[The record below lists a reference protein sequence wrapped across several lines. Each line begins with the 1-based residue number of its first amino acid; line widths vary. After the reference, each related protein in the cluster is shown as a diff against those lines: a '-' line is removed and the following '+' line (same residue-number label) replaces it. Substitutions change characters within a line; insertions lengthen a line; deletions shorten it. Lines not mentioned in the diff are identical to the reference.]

1 MTKFKNI
8 SETKLSFNLSATRKF
23 HKIFPNQPSNPN
35 HKTSN
40 IMRLKSTSLTLAA
53 AAVLAALPLANAQ
66 NVTAT
71 TDPVGFQSSNIT
83 VGINPIGLPLL
94 NSDLVKASATSL
106 TGSTLT
112 LSGVS
117 NVGSLLTSGEPY
129 YIEVYSGSL
138 KGDRFEVSV
147 NATISAANSTLILD
161 STSPYNTT
169 SVDSIGAS
177 LANATIALRKHIT
190 LDQVQ
195 AMFSPALS
203 GSNTSSNADQISVFD
218 AAEQNY
224 KTYFLRADN
233 VTWRVVGTTTSSNK
247 VPIPP
252 GMGIFLN
259 KKSSPTTI
267 TQAGCVRT
275 NDFALPYTAGL
286 QLLAPGYPVGYSP
299 SLLGGTTANNWTGSN
314 TSSSADQI
322 AVFNPSEQNFT
333 SYFLRAD
340 GVTWRILSTTTNVT
354 STEIV
359 GSTGAYFVIR
369 KSADANNIH
378 LPTFQ

>member
-1 MTKFKNI
+1 M
-8 SETKLSFNLSATRKF
+8 KLRPSLSVFVAA
-23 HKIFPNQPSNPN
+23 
-35 HKTSN
+35 
-40 IMRLKSTSLTLAA
+40 SLLAI
-53 AAVLAALPLANAQ
+53 LPLANAQ

-83 VGINPIGLPLL
+83 VGVNPIGLPLL
-94 NSDLVKASATSL
+94 NSDLAKVSASSL
-106 TGSTLT
+106 SGSTLT
-112 LSGVS
+112 VSGVS

-129 YIEVYSGSL
+129 YIEVNSGTL

-147 NATISAANSTLILD
+147 NATISAANTTLILD
-161 STSPYNTT
+161 SASAYNTM
-169 SVDSIGAS
+169 SVASIGTS

-195 AMFSPALS
+195 GMFSPVLI

-218 AAEQNY
+218 GTTQNY
-224 KTYFLRADN
+224 KTYYLRADTL
-233 VTWRVVGTTTSSNK
+233 TWRQVSTTTSANK

-252 GMGIFLN
+252 GFGIFLN
-259 KKSSPTTI
+259 KKTSSTKI

-275 NDFALPYTAGL
+275 NDFALPYIAGK

-299 SLLGGTTANNWTGSN
+299 SLLGGTSANNWTGSN

-322 AVFNPSEQNFT
+322 AVFNPTTQNFT
-333 SYFLRAD
+333 SYYLRAD
-340 GVTWRILSTTTNVT
+340 GVSWRILATTTNVT
-354 STEIV
+354 STEVV

-369 KSADANNIH
+369 KSSDANNIH
-378 LPTFQ
+378 LPTF